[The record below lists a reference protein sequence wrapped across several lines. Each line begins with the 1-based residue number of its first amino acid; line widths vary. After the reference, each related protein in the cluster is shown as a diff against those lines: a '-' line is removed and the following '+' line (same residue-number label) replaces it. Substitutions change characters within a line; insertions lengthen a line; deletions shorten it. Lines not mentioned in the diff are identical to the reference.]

1 LLRDVWKLLDT
12 GGLVLINKK
21 MMAAQDN
28 VLSFIMSTLKKN
40 LFSGKGAL
48 NISLPVTIF
57 NCDSQLSRYAF
68 ALGSAPEF
76 LEQAAKSKDP
86 IERMK
91 YTMILGLTHSLLF
104 FDMEKPFNPILG

>member
-1 LLRDVWKLLDT
+1 MLDT

-28 VLSFIMSTLKKN
+28 VLSHIIGTLKKN

-57 NCDSQLSRYAF
+57 NCDSQLSRYAS

-76 LEQAAKSKDP
+76 L
-86 IERMK
+86 
-91 YTMILGLTHSLLF
+91 
-104 FDMEKPFNPILG
+104 

>member
-1 LLRDVWKLLDT
+1 MLET

-21 MMAAQDN
+21 MMTAQDN
-28 VLSFIMSTLKKN
+28 VLSHIIGTLKKN

-57 NCDSQLSRYAF
+57 NCDSQLSRYAA

-76 LEQAAKSKDP
+76 L
-86 IERMK
+86 
-91 YTMILGLTHSLLF
+91 
-104 FDMEKPFNPILG
+104 